1 MMKPDSDGPVETAD
15 WIVLW
20 ASPSVET
27 GGLSVRVKNLNFR
40 KGDPG
45 RYCYWTIFHYSVNN
59 ERYDWSL
66 CVWEPGAKE
75 RFEAL
80 RQRSS

>member
-1 MMKPDSDGPVETAD
+1 MMKPD

-27 GGLSVRVKNLNFR
+27 GGLNVHVKNLNFSE
-40 KGDPG
+40 GDPN
-45 RYCYWTIFHYSVNN
+45 RYCYWTIDHYSVND
-59 ERYDWSL
+59 ERYNWSR
-66 CVWEPGAKE
+66 CDWEPGAKE

-80 RQRSS
+80 RRRSG